1 MEALRII
8 KDEHRNLWRIA
19 ITLDRVL
26 ADMEAEGKVDD
37 AFLGSVFDYLEQ
49 FVDNC
54 HHPKEDH
61 YLFRLLRQRSP
72 EAAAVLDRLEA
83 DHRNAPAN
91 LEALRDRLARAAG
104 GQLPVAELAAALRA
118 YLAGL
123 KEHVRVEEKEVFP
136 LATQALSAADWQE
149 IDAAFLDNAD
159 PAFGAQAQ
167 ANFRELFHKVA
178 SLAPVSVGLGA
189 HSAGELAAPASAPGG
204 VLLKVEGLE
213 SSYGRI
219 KALKGISIEVRR
231 GETVALVGANG
242 AGKTTFLRSLSGV
255 QPMSGRITFDGEDIS
270 RLRADMRMRRG
281 ICQSPEGRQVFGPL
295 SIEDNLRL
303 GAYTQPKAQVEGDL
317 DKIYAMFPI
326 LKEKRKLPAGT
337 LSGGQQQMLAIG
349 RALMTEPKLLLL
361 DEPSLGLAPF
371 LVDEIFDIIRR
382 INKEAGVAV
391 LLVEQNAAAALEVAE
406 MAYVIDNGRV
416 VMNGTAEV
424 VKANPDVEAAYLGGG
439 HSVDFRAVKHYRRR
453 RRWLT

>member
-19 ITLDRVL
+19 ITLDQVL

-49 FVDNC
+49 FVDDC

-91 LEALRDRLARAAG
+91 LEALRDRLARAASG
-104 GQLPVAELAAALRA
+104 ELPVAELAEALRA

-123 KEHVRVEEKEVFP
+123 KEHVRVEEKEIFP
-136 LATQALSAADWQE
+136 LATQALTAADWQE

-167 ANFRELFHKVA
+167 AGFRELFHRVA

-270 RLRADMRMRRG
+270 KLRADMRMRRG

-349 RALMTEPKLLLL
+349 RALMGRPKLLLL
-361 DEPSLGLAPF
+361 DEPSMGLAP
-371 LVDEIFDIIRR
+371 
-382 INKEAGVAV
+382 
-391 LLVEQNAAAALEVAE
+391 LLVEEVFNVVKTLKAQGMSIILAEQNAFSALAI
-406 MAYVIDNGRV
+406 ADRGYVLETGSVTLTGTGRELSEDEQV
-416 VMNGTAEV
+416 R
-424 VKANPDVEAAYLGGG
+424 AAYLGM
-439 HSVDFRAVKHYRRR
+439 
-453 RRWLT
+453 

>member
-8 KDEHRNLWRIA
+8 KDEHRKLWRIA
-19 ITLDRVL
+19 ITVDQVLDDMQ
-26 ADMEAEGKVDD
+26 ADGKVDG
-37 AFLGSVFDYLEQ
+37 AFLGSVFDYFEQ
-49 FVDNC
+49 FVDDC
-54 HHPKEDH
+54 HHPKEDD

-72 EAAAVLDRLEA
+72 EAAALLDRLEA
-83 DHRNAPAN
+83 EHRDAPAN
-91 LEALRDRLARAAG
+91 LKGLRNKLALAESGRLPVSDLAEALRG
-104 GQLPVAELAAALRA
+104 

-123 KEHVRVEEKEVFP
+123 KEHVRIEEKEIFP
-136 LATQALSAADWQE
+136 LAAAALTAADWQE
-149 IDAAFLDNAD
+149 IDTAFLNNAD
-159 PAFGAQAQ
+159 PAFGIQAQ
-167 ANFRELFHKVA
+167 AGFRELFHRVA
-178 SLAPVSVGLGA
+178 SLAPESVGLGA
-189 HSAGELAAPASAPGG
+189 HSGGALPSATGGE

-270 RLRADMRMRRG
+270 KLRADMRMRRG

-349 RALMTEPKLLLL
+349 RALMGRPKLLLL
-361 DEPSLGLAPF
+361 DEPSMGLAP
-371 LVDEIFDIIRR
+371 
-382 INKEAGVAV
+382 
-391 LLVEQNAAAALEVAE
+391 LLVEEVFNVVKTLKAQGMSIILAEQNAFSALAI
-406 MAYVIDNGRV
+406 ADRGYVLETGSVTLTGTGRELSEDEQV
-416 VMNGTAEV
+416 R
-424 VKANPDVEAAYLGGG
+424 AAYLGM
-439 HSVDFRAVKHYRRR
+439 
-453 RRWLT
+453 

>member
-19 ITLDRVL
+19 ITLDQVL

-349 RALMTEPKLLLL
+349 RALMGRPKLLLL
-361 DEPSLGLAPF
+361 DEPSMGLAP
-371 LVDEIFDIIRR
+371 
-382 INKEAGVAV
+382 
-391 LLVEQNAAAALEVAE
+391 LLVEEVFNVVKTLKAQGMSIILAEQNAFSALAI
-406 MAYVIDNGRV
+406 ADRGYVLETGSVTLTGTGRELSEDEQV
-416 VMNGTAEV
+416 R
-424 VKANPDVEAAYLGGG
+424 AAYLGM
-439 HSVDFRAVKHYRRR
+439 
-453 RRWLT
+453 